1 MTELRIILDYF
12 GGVGALLVV
21 GGVIIFL
28 LNKMRNGSKLDNVHG
43 GLYEQLKEQLVMA
56 QAEIHTLKSEMGV
69 IYASRNTLSTDVVR
83 LMTRIEVLEEC
94 EESVATLKNRLDS
107 KDIQLESSIIEN
119 RNLMREILQ
128 LKDRIHDLEMRLS
141 NDEAKFCV
149 GCDRRATVL

>member
-107 KDIQLESSIIEN
+107 KDIQLENSIIEN